1 MLDLNF
7 VRDNLPRVEE
17 MLRQRGADPAA
28 VLKDF
33 SDVDTQRRQAITEAE
48 TLKARRNKA
57 SEDIAKLKK
66 SGQDATAAIAETK
79 ELREQIQAR
88 EKIAVDLNTRLQD
101 ILSGI
106 PNMPHASV
114 PAGHSA
120 EENVEVRRWGQA
132 PRFDFTPK
140 PHWDIGAELGI
151 LDLERAVKLTG
162 ARFAVYW
169 DMGAKLERALANFML
184 DLHTREHGYTEVLP
198 PYLVNSQS
206 MYGTGQLPKFAAD
219 SFKVATDRFEKNPH
233 HTPVVGELVQ
243 REGIDRV
250 FEVVAID
257 PGARTADI
265 KFIPPPMDGDHLE
278 TNVPWGTLFYE
289 RSLWLIP
296 TAEVPVT
303 NLFRGEILDAARLP
317 ISLTAYTPCFRSEAG
332 SYGKDVRGI
341 IRQHQFQKVEMVKFS
356 RPEDSYEEHEK
367 LTRNAETI
375 LQKLGLHYRIV
386 ALCTGDMGAA
396 SAKTYD
402 IEVWLPGQQLF
413 REISSCSNFESYQ
426 ARRANIRYR
435 PEGKNKTEF
444 VHTLNGSGLAVG
456 RTWVAIVE
464 NYQQADGS
472 VVIPE
477 ALRPYIGAERITA
490 KSF

>member
-7 VRDNLPRVEE
+7 VRDNLSRVEE

-33 SDVDTQRRQAITEAE
+33 HEVDRQRRHAITEAE
-48 TLKARRNKA
+48 TMKAQRNKA
-57 SEDIAKLKK
+57 SEDISKLKK
-66 SGQDATAAIAETK
+66 SGQDASAAIAETK
-79 ELREQIQAR
+79 DLREQIQER
-88 EKIAVDLNTRLQD
+88 EKTAAALDARLKD

-106 PNMPHASV
+106 PNVPHESV
-114 PAGHSA
+114 PVGHSA
-120 EENVEVRRWGQA
+120 EDNVEVRRWGA
-132 PRFDFTPK
+132 PPKFDFAPK
-140 PHWDIGAELGI
+140 PHWELGAELGV

-169 DMGAKLERALANFML
+169 DLGAKLERALANFML

-198 PYLVNSQS
+198 PYLVNSES

-219 SFKVATDRFEKNPH
+219 LFRVPHGEK
-233 HTPVVGELVQ
+233 
-243 REGIDRV
+243 D
-250 FEVVAID
+250 
-257 PGARTADI
+257 
-265 KFIPPPMDGDHLE
+265 
-278 TNVPWGTLFYE
+278 
-289 RSLWLIP
+289 LWLIP

-303 NLFRGEILDAARLP
+303 NLYRDEVLDAARLP

-341 IRQHQFQKVEMVKFS
+341 IRQHQFQKVELVKFA
-356 RPEDSYEEHEK
+356 RPENSYEEHDK
-367 LTRNAETI
+367 LTRNAETV
-375 LQKLGLHYRIV
+375 LQKLGLHYRTV
-386 ALCTGDMGAA
+386 ALCTGDMGPA

-413 REISSCSNFESYQ
+413 REISSCSNYESYQ

-472 VVIPE
+472 VMIPE
-477 ALRPYIGAERITA
+477 VLRPYIGAERITK